1 MPIYTIEDK
10 SRMRYWLKE
19 LKDKLAKNPDSL
31 TLRNG
36 IARVEEI
43 LEVPRTVESVDSE
56 EWIKGE
62 MARLMRERK
71 GR

>member
-1 MPIYTIEDK
+1 MEDYQKSDK

-19 LKDKLAKNPDSL
+19 LKEKFAKNPESL

-36 IARVEEI
+36 IARIEEI
-43 LEVPRTVESVDSE
+43 LEIQNSVRPVDSLVWIE
-56 EWIKGE
+56 EK
-62 MARLMRERK
+62 MKLMEEEKK